1 MSWELST
8 LGEFTARARRS
19 AVFARN
25 GMVASSQPYASEIGL
40 SVLKSGGNAVDAAIA
55 VAAALAVTE
64 PCSTGL
70 GGDCFLL
77 YYEAATRQ
85 VHALNGSGRAPA
97 ALTRE
102 RAVAGLGLA
111 AGAPEPSSLPS
122 HDVNCVTVPG
132 SAAGWAD
139 AVSRWG
145 SQPLSRVL
153 EPAAR
158 LAEEGFPVQPLTAL
172 QWRNGEKQLR
182 RGPHFGE
189 LMVGGGGGGGGEPRA
204 PRAGEV
210 FSNPGMARTL
220 RELGAGGAR
229 AFYEGRAGRAIVD
242 VLRAPGGTMELSDL
256 AAHASSFPEPLSVRY
271 GDVEVFEVGPNG
283 QGIAAL
289 MALNVLEAMRREGA
303 GVAAMRPLGAQV
315 LHTQIEAMRLA
326 FADARA
332 FVADPDCVPV
342 PVRGML
348 DAAYAAQRRA
358 LIDPARARADVSAGS
373 PQHGSDTVSFQV
385 VDARGNAVSMVN
397 SNYEGFGSGIVPH
410 GCGFTL
416 QNRGANFSL
425 RAEHPNVVAPRK
437 RPFHTIIPAIVLHA
451 DTRELFAT
459 LTNMGGFMQPSGHV
473 QLVCNLVDFKMDP
486 QAAIDAPRFCVTD
499 GEGNSQIAL
508 EDGVDADVA
517 RQLQAMGHRIMLD
530 GQTLKGHQRSLFGR
544 AQIILRKRAT
554 GVLAAGSDG
563 RADGAA
569 MG

>member
-1 MSWELST
+1 MST
-8 LGEFTARARRS
+8 LGEFTTRARRS
-19 AVFARN
+19 AVFSCN

-40 SVLKSGGNAVDAAIA
+40 SVLKGGGNAVDAAVA
-55 VAAALAVTE
+55 TAAALAVTE

-77 YYEAATRQ
+77 YYEAATRR

-111 AGAPEPSSLPS
+111 AGAPVPASLPS
-122 HDVNCVTVPG
+122 HHVNCVTVPG
-132 SAAGWAD
+132 TAAGWAD

-172 QWRNGEKQLR
+172 QWRSGEKQLR

-189 LMVGGGGGGGGEPRA
+189 LMVADGGTGGLPRA
-204 PRAGEV
+204 PGAGEV
-210 FSNPGMARTL
+210 FRNPGMARTL

-229 AFYEGRAGRAIVD
+229 AFYEGRAGRAIID
-242 VLRAPGGTMELSDL
+242 VLRTLGGSMEQSDL
-256 AAHASSFPEPLSVRY
+256 AAHTSTFPEPISVRY
-271 GDVEVFEVGPNG
+271 GDFEVFEVGPNG

-289 MALNVLEAMRREGA
+289 MALNVLEAMRREGT
-303 GVAAMRPLGAQV
+303 GVAGMRPLGAQV

-342 PVRGML
+342 PVHGML

-358 LIDPARARADVSAGS
+358 LIDSARARADVRAGS

-385 VDARGNAVSMVN
+385 VDAHGNAVSMVN
-397 SNYEGFGSGIVPH
+397 SNYEGFGSGIVPQ
-410 GCGFTL
+410 GCGFSL

-425 RAEHPNVVAPRK
+425 RAEHPNVIAPCK

-451 DTRELFAT
+451 DSRELYAT

-473 QLVCNLVDFKMDP
+473 QLVCNLVDFRMDP
-486 QAAIDAPRFCVTD
+486 QAAIDMPRFCITD
-499 GEGNSQIAL
+499 GEANSQVAL
-508 EDGVDADVA
+508 EDGVDPEVV
-517 RQLQAMGHRIMLD
+517 RELREMGHRIMND
-530 GQTLKGHQRSLFGR
+530 GKTLTGHQRSLFGR
-544 AQIILRKRAT
+544 AQIILRNRAT

-569 MG
+569 MGY